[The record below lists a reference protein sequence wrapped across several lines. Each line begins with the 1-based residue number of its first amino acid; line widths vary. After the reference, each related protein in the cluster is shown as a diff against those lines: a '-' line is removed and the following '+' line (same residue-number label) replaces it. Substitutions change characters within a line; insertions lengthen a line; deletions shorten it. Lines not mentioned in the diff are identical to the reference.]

1 MSILEVKDEI
11 SEKLNNH
18 LKFNDKNIPL
28 TLEVKIVPEELEN
41 ILIWLKGKLY
51 ILEETNNI
59 IDNNFKKLYF
69 RFQLVNN
76 LPMGW
81 KIIYSNQQL

>member
-11 SEKLNNH
+11 SDKLNNH

-28 TLEVKIVPEELEN
+28 TIEVNILTEELEN

-51 ILEETNNI
+51 VLEEINEI
-59 IDNNFKKLYF
+59 KDNQFKKLYF

-81 KIIYSNQQL
+81 KISYSDNLL